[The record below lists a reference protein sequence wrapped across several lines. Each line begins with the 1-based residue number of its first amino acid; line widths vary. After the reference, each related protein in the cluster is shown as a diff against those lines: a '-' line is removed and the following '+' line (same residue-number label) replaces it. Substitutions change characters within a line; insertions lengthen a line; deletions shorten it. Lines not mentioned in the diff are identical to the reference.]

1 MRTGVAFRPELADWL
16 LRRSGDIGCLE
27 LTVDHVLTGR
37 AASARV
43 RERSWPF
50 VLRAPQVCLEPH
62 RPVDAAALR
71 RALQAACT
79 VDPVWISVHLGCQ
92 SRPEAELSYPQAFS
106 PTRSI
111 LGQVIA
117 SCRQVIDA
125 CGRPLLVENVA
136 AFGGRDVSMPEA
148 EFINQLCDET
158 GCQLLLDVTA
168 LALDARFGFDPHRW
182 LWDVEPRHVAAIRV
196 GGWAPR
202 PTGRWSG
209 RREGPVSAEVWTL
222 AREVVARTPVQATIL
237 QSDGAS
243 TDADRL
249 DAELRRAVT
258 LGTEI
263 LPPGCV
269 ELDRADRAIHF

>member
-1 MRTGVAFRPELADWL
+1 
-16 LRRSGDIGCLE
+16 
-27 LTVDHVLTGR
+27 
-37 AASARV
+37 
-43 RERSWPF
+43 
-50 VLRAPQVCLEPH
+50 
-62 RPVDAAALR
+62 
-71 RALQAACT
+71 
-79 VDPVWISVHLGCQ
+79 
-92 SRPEAELSYPQAFS
+92 
-106 PTRSI
+106 
-111 LGQVIA
+111 
-117 SCRQVIDA
+117 
-125 CGRPLLVENVA
+125 
-136 AFGGRDVSMPEA
+136 MPEA

-168 LALDARFGFDPHRW
+168 LALDARFGVDPHRW

-249 DAELRRAVT
+249 DAELHRAAT